1 MKRFITL
8 SLLIVTAVLGTMACI
23 NLGRPNYYMFSLFN
37 RMQMGRTFD
46 TRLQQYWEKY
56 TGTRLREYQV
66 SALASADLDD
76 AAHSDNPIVK
86 KLSDDAEMMRYVRLL
101 QQYLQGCRALSN
113 DSWNYPSKEQIDGAR
128 LTMEQV
134 GQQAQAYGGT
144 RLKPQYALLYVR
156 TLVALDKWAQVGSYW
171 ESTARKLPESVFKDM
186 MRNTYAGSLLRQG
199 RKQEA
204 CRIYAELGD
213 MQSIKW
219 CMRHQRNLAGIKQE
233 YAADPNSPTLVYL
246 VQDFVNN
253 AQETKDHNDDPES
266 MKYIEATSIYNNEI
280 RQFIDFAVKVVQS
293 KQSKVPC
300 MWQSAAGLLSYMTGN
315 GPQAEQMLDQA
326 MTMQGTQR
334 MRDNARACRLL
345 VHVANARQY
354 SPQFGS
360 WVKQEL
366 QWLMAQAENEEGTP
380 ADNHYAEVL
389 ERVTFSALAPKY
401 RQWGRPGAAMSLL
414 ALPNKFEN
422 ALWQRCA
429 YNPYADD
436 GDVEFHSDYSQAL
449 DSLTAQQAIDY
460 LAYTESRPGDELER
474 WLLEYNGTSL
484 DKTKMTD
491 MIGTKYMREGQ
502 WAKAVPYLEQVPL
515 SYISKQAISRYM
527 ARRDY
532 RVERWFKHQV
542 VDREDDYEDWSTP
555 TVVSHNQ
562 KLDFCHSV
570 VALERQLRAA
580 SGAEQQA
587 RLHYELATLLYQASY
602 KGDCWYLTRYGQS
615 FYDTMCYTGEA
626 DLIQQSI
633 AHLRAA
639 KSEGSL
645 AMQEKCLYAL
655 AFIPQGADL
664 FDTYYDSRYV
674 AHKRLNR
681 ASPRYVEMA
690 NLSNFYNMHH
700 TRVSPYVA
708 HCDVLKQFRQLNT
721 PGKPHKKNGTS
732 PRRRRRG

>member
-1 MKRFITL
+1 MGAGTNVQDRL
-8 SLLIVTAVLGTMACI
+8 VAVHHLDVGW
-23 NLGRPNYYMFSLFN
+23 RPNYYMFSLFN

-86 KLSDDAEMMRYVRLL
+86 KLSGDAEMMRYARLL

-113 DSWNYPSKEQIDGAR
+113 DSWNYPSKEQIKGAR

-171 ESTARKLPESVFKDM
+171 ESTASKLPKSVFKDM

-253 AQETKDHNDDPES
+253 AQETKDHNNDPES

-345 VHVANARQY
+345 VHVGNARQY
-354 SPQFGS
+354 LPSSGIFRIFS
-360 WVKQEL
+360 VCR
-366 QWLMAQAENEEGTP
+366 ATP
-380 ADNHYAEVL
+380 AH
-389 ERVTFSALAPKY
+389 
-401 RQWGRPGAAMSLL
+401 
-414 ALPNKFEN
+414 
-422 ALWQRCA
+422 
-429 YNPYADD
+429 
-436 GDVEFHSDYSQAL
+436 
-449 DSLTAQQAIDY
+449 
-460 LAYTESRPGDELER
+460 
-474 WLLEYNGTSL
+474 
-484 DKTKMTD
+484 
-491 MIGTKYMREGQ
+491 
-502 WAKAVPYLEQVPL
+502 
-515 SYISKQAISRYM
+515 
-527 ARRDY
+527 
-532 RVERWFKHQV
+532 
-542 VDREDDYEDWSTP
+542 
-555 TVVSHNQ
+555 
-562 KLDFCHSV
+562 
-570 VALERQLRAA
+570 
-580 SGAEQQA
+580 
-587 RLHYELATLLYQASY
+587 
-602 KGDCWYLTRYGQS
+602 
-615 FYDTMCYTGEA
+615 
-626 DLIQQSI
+626 
-633 AHLRAA
+633 RAA
-639 KSEGSL
+639 KT
-645 AMQEKCLYAL
+645 APA
-655 AFIPQGADL
+655 
-664 FDTYYDSRYV
+664 
-674 AHKRLNR
+674 
-681 ASPRYVEMA
+681 
-690 NLSNFYNMHH
+690 
-700 TRVSPYVA
+700 TR
-708 HCDVLKQFRQLNT
+708 
-721 PGKPHKKNGTS
+721 
-732 PRRRRRG
+732 

>member
-8 SLLIVTAVLGTMACI
+8 SILIAAAALGAMACI

-37 RMQMGRTFD
+37 RVQMGRTFD
-46 TRLQQYWEKY
+46 HRVQQYWEKY
-56 TGTRLREYQV
+56 TGTRLQEYQV

-86 KLSDDAEMMRYVRLL
+86 KLAGDAEMMRYARLL

-113 DSWNYPSKEQIDGAR
+113 DSWNYPSKEQIASGKH
-128 LTMEQV
+128 TMAQV
-134 GQQAQAYGGT
+134 GRQAQAYAGT

-156 TLVALDKWAQVGSYW
+156 TLVARDMWAEAGRYW
-171 ESTARKLPESVFKDM
+171 ESTASKLPESVFKDM

-253 AQETKDHNDDPES
+253 AQETKDNHNDPAA
-266 MKYIEATSIYNNEI
+266 MRYIEATSIYDREI
-280 RQFIDFAVKVVQS
+280 KQFIAFAAQVVRS
-293 KQSKVPC
+293 KQSNVPC

-315 GPQAEQMLDQA
+315 GAQAEQMLDQA

-345 VHVANARQY
+345 VHVGNTAQY

-366 QWLMAQAENEEGTP
+366 QWLMAQAGNEEGTP
-380 ADNHYAEVL
+380 ADNHYVEVL

-401 RQWGRPGAAMSLL
+401 RQWNRTGAAMSLL
-414 ALPNKFEN
+414 AMPNKFEN
-422 ALWQRCA
+422 ALWQQCA
-429 YNPYADD
+429 YNPYAGD
-436 GDVEFHSDYSQAL
+436 GDVEFHSDYSLAL

-460 LAYTESRPGDELER
+460 LAYTQSRPSDELER
-474 WLLEYNGTSL
+474 WLLDYNGTSV
-484 DKTKMTD
+484 DKTRMAD
-491 MIGTKYMREGQ
+491 MIGTKYMRQGQ
-502 WAKAVPYLEQVPL
+502 WEKAVPYLEQVPL
-515 SYISKQAISRYM
+515 AYISKQAISRYM

-532 RVERWFKHQV
+532 HMARWFKRQV
-542 VDREDDYEDWSTP
+542 VDREGDYDDWSTP
-555 TVVSHNQ
+555 TVVSRNQ
-562 KLDFCHSV
+562 KLDFCHNV
-570 VALERQLRAA
+570 VALERELKAA
-580 SGAEQQA
+580 TGTERQA
-587 RLHYELATLLYQASY
+587 QLHYELATLLYQASY

-615 FYDTMCYTGEA
+615 LCDTLCYAGEA
-626 DLIQQSI
+626 NLIQQSI

-639 KSEGSL
+639 KSEGAF

-664 FDTYYDSRYV
+664 FDTYYDSRYE

-681 ASPRYVEMA
+681 ASPRYAEMA
-690 NLSNFYNMHH
+690 NLNSFYNMHP
-700 TRVSPYVA
+700 TRVSYYVTR
-708 HCDVLKQFRQLNT
+708 CDVLKQFRQLNT
-721 PGKPHKKNGTS
+721 PGKPHKKKTATS
-732 PRRRRRG
+732 RRRRRG